1 MSKLT
6 FLRDAYAAQKKYKE
20 HKNEGCS
27 KRRVY
32 LNFIAKEMNI
42 SYNHFL
48 KLLKVDVSEYPTKAQ
63 EYYKKQR
70 QTYDAYLDKR
80 KEERKQ

>member
-6 FLRDAYAAQKKYKE
+6 FLRDAYAAQKTYKD
-20 HKNEGCS
+20 HKNEGYS

-48 KLLKVDVSEYPTKAQ
+48 KLLKVDTSEYPTKAR
-63 EYYKKQR
+63 EYDNQQR
-70 QTYDAYLDKR
+70 QTYDAYLEKR
-80 KEERKQ
+80 KEERKK